1 MKTSKLFADFKK
13 VTTQCELRRTL
24 QFTIDRAS
32 YRVEV
37 LYCYSNPKSPWSA
50 LAYYEP
56 KTGWKSVAD
65 FPWLSEKGEDGAIR
79 TTLNFLED
87 LHR

>member
-1 MKTSKLFADFKK
+1 MSKVFADFDK
-13 VTTQCELRRTL
+13 VTTQCEIRRTL

-50 LAYYEP
+50 LAYSET
-56 KTGWKSVAD
+56 KVGWKSVAD
-65 FPWLSEKGEDGAIR
+65 FPWLSEKREDGAIR